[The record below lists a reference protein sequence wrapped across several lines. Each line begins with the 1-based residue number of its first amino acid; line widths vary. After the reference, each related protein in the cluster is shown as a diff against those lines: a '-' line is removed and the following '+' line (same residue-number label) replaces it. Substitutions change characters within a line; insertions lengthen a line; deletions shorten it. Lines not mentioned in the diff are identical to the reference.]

1 MANLSQPLSNN
12 DMSLLHS
19 FSLPT
24 QSLHFAHGHFPLS
37 YLSLENPKLLPDF
50 GECYEK
56 TTSNIGSATNDP
68 YSSNSTCVSVGWAN
82 PSATKHNLSDQEENV
97 NCVLKFNVAGPD
109 FGQCM
114 FPDDDS
120 RVGQDEYLLDTL
132 AFNHGNNRS
141 CAAGR
146 FCTPGDSGNIMVDS
160 TCMET
165 TSSCYTSVCGEAEG
179 DQFHLFSE
187 LPDDGAYSA
196 VHFGLQ
202 ESTNSHNKRAFTSN
216 NEMVDS
222 PVAKKQCSSNSPR
235 KPNKPRPSPSKDPQ
249 SIAAKNR
256 RERISE
262 RLKILQDLVPNGTKV
277 DLVTMLEKAISY
289 VKFLQLQVK
298 VLATDEFWPSQGGK
312 APEIGQVKEA
322 IDAILSSHRAPTTR
336 KDGDH

>member
-1 MANLSQPLSNN
+1 MRQASHSLVGFTMANLSQPLSNH

-24 QSLHFAHGHFPLS
+24 QSLHFAHEHFPLS

-82 PSATKHNLSDQEENV
+82 PSATKHNLSDQEENA

-120 RVGQDEYLLDTL
+120 RVGQDEYFLDTL
-132 AFNHGNNRS
+132 AFNHGNNHSR
-141 CAAGR
+141 AAGR
-146 FCTPGDSGNIMVDS
+146 FCTPGDSSNIMVDS

-187 LPDDGAYSA
+187 LPDDGAYSDE
-196 VHFGLQ
+196 HFGLQ
-202 ESTNSHNKRAFTSN
+202 ESTNSHNKRAYTSN

-222 PVAKKQCSSNSPR
+222 PLAKKQCSSNSPR

-249 SIAAKNR
+249 SIAA
-256 RERISE
+256 
-262 RLKILQDLVPNGTKV
+262 KV

-322 IDAILSSHRAPTTR
+322 IDAILSSHRAPTKDAANTLNR
-336 KDGDH
+336 KLD